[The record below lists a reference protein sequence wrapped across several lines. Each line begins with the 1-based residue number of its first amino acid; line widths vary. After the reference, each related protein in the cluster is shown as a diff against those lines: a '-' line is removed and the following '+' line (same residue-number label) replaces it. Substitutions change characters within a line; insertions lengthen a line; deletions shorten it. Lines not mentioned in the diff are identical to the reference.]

1 MPQKKFRFYVNHAMT
16 FQCQLES
23 QQCEGLNRKGN
34 QCRNRCV
41 IGTPRCWVHLLKDNK
56 VRIKQ
61 SQFGKGLF
69 AMDIDKGPNEVVFK
83 KNHTI
88 VQYTGEII
96 NRDEL
101 ERRYGMY
108 TAPYA
113 VQQDADTFIDSACS
127 RGVGS
132 LINHQPEARANC
144 RFSYGR
150 NNNIQVKA
158 TKNIRNGQE
167 LYLNYNK
174 GVARGEQRYLFNE
187 QGIEHS
193 TR

>member
-1 MPQKKFRFYVNHAMT
+1 MPKNFRFYVNHAMT
-16 FQCQLES
+16 FECQLES
-23 QQCEGLNRKGN
+23 QQCEGINRRGN

-41 IGTPRCWVHLLKDNK
+41 IGTPKCWHHLLKENK
-56 VRIKQ
+56 VRIKP

-69 AMDIDKGPNEVVFK
+69 AMDIDKGANEIVFK
-83 KNHTI
+83 KNQTI

-101 ERRYGMY
+101 ERRYGVH

-113 VQQDADTFIDSACS
+113 VAKSDNEYIDSACS

-132 LINHQPEARANC
+132 LINHQQEARANC
-144 RFSYGR
+144 RFSYTR
-150 NNNIQVKA
+150 NGGIQVKA

-187 QGIEHS
+187 DGIEHS